1 MATAQ
6 ITPTT
11 VSAMRKVFAALED
24 NFDAEKGVYL
34 HGYSDERIAK
44 ETGISVDGVK
54 KYRID
59 GFGKLRP
66 PTELDIVKRE
76 IDELT
81 GLFVKFEN
89 EMKEKLKDARARIL
103 TMQRRYYTSHTQP
116 RWSVLND

>member
-24 NFDAEKGVYL
+24 NFDAEKGEYR

-66 PTELDIVKRE
+66 PSELDTLKRE
-76 IDELT
+76 VEELQEMF
-81 GLFVKFEN
+81 LKFEG
-89 EMKEKLKDARARIL
+89 EMKEKLKDSRARIL
-103 TMQRRYYTSHTQP
+103 NMQRKF
-116 RWSVLND
+116 D

>member
-1 MATAQ
+1 MAAFLREKETMATAQ
-6 ITPTT
+6 ITPQT

-24 NFDAEKGVYL
+24 NFDAEKGEYL

-66 PTELDIVKRE
+66 PTELDAVERE
-76 IDELT
+76 INELT
-81 GLFVKFEN
+81 ALFVKFEG
-89 EMKEKLKDARARIL
+89 EMKERLKDARARISN
-103 TMQRRYYTSHTQP
+103 MQRKF
-116 RWSVLND
+116 D

>member
-6 ITPTT
+6 ITPQT

-24 NFDAEKGVYL
+24 NFDAVKGEYL
-34 HGYSDERIAK
+34 HGYSDEKIAK
-44 ETGISVDGVK
+44 ETGISIDGVK

-59 GFGKLRP
+59 GFGKLKP
-66 PTELDIVKRE
+66 PSELDNAKRE

-81 GLFVKFEN
+81 ELFVKFEN

-103 TMQRRYYTSHTQP
+103 NMQRKF
-116 RWSVLND
+116 D